1 MTGVV
6 WGATCVMTDWN
17 ALHTLLAVVSTGS
30 YADAARKLG
39 IDETTV
45 SRRVRSLERDIGR
58 RLLERGG
65 RHLETTQVCRDVLSN
80 LKDAERSIDLTLDK
94 LAAPQDPRPIQT
106 IRITSV
112 DYICDQL
119 LAPMVHLLTEE
130 RNFRIELVGDDRN
143 LSLRRREA
151 DVALRLGPPMGG
163 GTHSRFIADIEYSV
177 YSAIAAKTRP
187 EAWAALDIGQAHLQE
202 VKWSETAGGDAGVR
216 FTATSI
222 AGLQKIIGSGIAIGF
237 LPRFMA
243 DQDKLLHRL
252 DTHET
257 KSRSLW
263 MLWHPE
269 FEQAPYFTTITER
282 MAAGLQQRL
291 LPD

>member
-1 MTGVV
+1 
-6 WGATCVMTDWN
+6 MTDWN

-65 RHLETTQVCRDVLSN
+65 RHLETTQVCRDVFGHLR
-80 LKDAERSIDLTLDK
+80 DAERSLNITLDK
-94 LAAPQDPRPIQT
+94 LTAPQDPRPIQT

-119 LAPMVHLLTEE
+119 LAPMVHALTEE

-163 GTHSRFIADIEYSV
+163 GTHSRFVADIEYAV
-177 YSAIAAKTRP
+177 YSATRP
-187 EAWAALDIGQAHLQE
+187 RSANEAWVALDSGQAHLQE
-202 VKWSETAGGDAGVR
+202 VKWSETEGSEAGVR

-222 AGLQKIIGSGIAIGF
+222 AGLHKIISSGIAIGF

-243 DQDKLLHRL
+243 DRDDDLQRL
-252 DTHET
+252 DQYES
-257 KSRSLW
+257 KSRPLW

-269 FEQAPYFTTITER
+269 FEEAPYFNTVIER
-282 MAAGLQQRL
+282 IADGLLKRL
-291 LPD
+291 TPS

>member
-1 MTGVV
+1 
-6 WGATCVMTDWN
+6 MTDWN

-65 RHLETTQVCRDVLSN
+65 RHLETTQLCRDVLVH
-80 LKDAERSIDLTLDK
+80 LKDAQRSLDLTLDK

-119 LAPMVHLLTEE
+119 LAPMLHAITEE
-130 RNFRIELVGDDRN
+130 RNYRIELVGDDRN

-163 GTHSRFIADIEYSV
+163 GTHSKFIADIDYAV
-177 YSAIAAKTRP
+177 YASTRP
-187 EAWAALDIGQAHLQE
+187 RSNTEAWAALDIGQAHLQE
-202 VKWSETAGGDAGVR
+202 VKWSEDAGNGTGVR

-222 AGLQKIIGSGIAIGF
+222 VGLHRIISSGIAMGF
-237 LPRFMA
+237 LPTFLASR
-243 DQDKLLHRL
+243 DDSLQRVDPY
-252 DTHET
+252 ET
-257 KSRSLW
+257 KSRPLW

-269 FEQAPYFTTITER
+269 FEEAPYFQTVTER
-282 MAAGLQQRL
+282 LADGLQKRL
-291 LPD
+291 VSN

>member
-1 MTGVV
+1 
-6 WGATCVMTDWN
+6 MTDWN

-80 LKDAERSIDLTLDK
+80 LKDAERSLDLTLDK
-94 LAAPQDPRPIQT
+94 LTAPQDPRPIQT

-151 DVALRLGPPMGG
+151 DVALRLGPPLGG
-163 GTHSRFIADIEYSV
+163 GTHSRYIADIEYAV
-177 YSAIAAKTRP
+177 YSSTRP
-187 EAWAALDIGQAHLQE
+187 RSSNEAWAALDSGQAHLKE
-202 VKWSETAGGDAGVR
+202 VKWSEDEGGGVGVR

-222 AGLQKIIGSGIAIGF
+222 AGLHKIIGSGIAIGF
-237 LPRFMA
+237 LPCFMA
-243 DQDKLLHRL
+243 DRDDTLQRL
-252 DTHET
+252 DLYES
-257 KSRSLW
+257 KSRPLW

-269 FEQAPYFTTITER
+269 FEDAPYFNTVTER
-282 MAAGLQQRL
+282 MANGLLKRL
-291 LPD
+291 SPG

>member
-1 MTGVV
+1 
-6 WGATCVMTDWN
+6 MTDWN

-30 YADAARKLG
+30 YAEAARKLG

-45 SRRVRSLERDIGR
+45 SRRIRSLERAIGR

-65 RHLETTQVCRDVLSN
+65 RHLETTPLCREVLVH
-80 LKDAERSIDLTLDK
+80 LKDAERSLGVTVDK
-94 LAAPQDPRPIQT
+94 LTAPQDPRPIST

-119 LAPMVHLLTEE
+119 LAPMLHALTEQ
-130 RNFRIELVGDDRN
+130 RSYRVELVGDDRN

-163 GTHSRFIADIEYSV
+163 GTHSRFIADIEYAV
-177 YSAIAAKTRP
+177 YSSTRP
-187 EAWAALDIGQAHLQE
+187 GSTIDAWAALDIGQAHLQE
-202 VKWSETAGGDAGVR
+202 VKWSESAGSESGVR

-222 AGLQKIIGSGIAIGF
+222 AGLHRIIASGIAIGF
-237 LPRFMA
+237 LPRFLA
-243 DQDKLLHRL
+243 DRDDNLKRL
-252 DTHET
+252 APYDS
-257 KSRSLW
+257 KSRPLW

-269 FEQAPYFTTITER
+269 FEEAPYFETITER
-282 MAAGLQQRL
+282 LADGLVSRL
-291 LPD
+291 SPN

>member
-1 MTGVV
+1 
-6 WGATCVMTDWN
+6 MTDWN

-65 RHLETTQVCRDVLSN
+65 RHLETTQVCRDVFGH
-80 LKDAERSIDLTLDK
+80 LKDAERSLDITLDK
-94 LAAPQDPRPIQT
+94 LTAPQDPRPIQT

-119 LAPMVHLLTEE
+119 LAPMVHALTEE

-151 DVALRLGPPMGG
+151 DLALRLGPPMGG
-163 GTHSRFIADIEYSV
+163 GTHSQFVADIEYAV
-177 YSAIAAKTRP
+177 YSATRP
-187 EAWAALDIGQAHLQE
+187 RAANEAWAALDSGQAHLQE
-202 VKWSETAGGDAGVR
+202 VKWSEMEGSAAGVR

-222 AGLQKIIGSGIAIGF
+222 SGLHKIISSGIAIGF

-243 DQDKLLHRL
+243 DRDDSLQRL
-252 DTHET
+252 KQYEA
-257 KSRSLW
+257 KSRPLW

-269 FEQAPYFTTITER
+269 FEEAPYFKTVTER
-282 MAAGLQQRL
+282 MADGLLKRL
-291 LPD
+291 APN